1 MDIVGTS
8 STNSLLVIG
17 PFWVWSQVLQVH
29 LKSVYGPLFLL
40 NLVPRSQYTQ
50 KTSYRYPYYEFIP
63 SPNKKKLCYTP
74 FLNIVELL
82 GIPTPRHDA

>member
-29 LKSVYGPLFLL
+29 LKSVYGPFFLL
-40 NLVPRSQYTQ
+40 NLVLSSQYTQ
-50 KTSYRYPYYEFIP
+50 KTSYRYPTMSLSPHTQKKALLYSIP
-63 SPNKKKLCYTP
+63 KYCVTPWYTY
-74 FLNIVELL
+74 
-82 GIPTPRHDA
+82 T

>member
-17 PFWVWSQVLQVH
+17 LFWVWSQVLQVH

-63 SPNKKKLCYTP
+63 PNNNNKKALLYSIPKYCGTPWYTY
-74 FLNIVELL
+74 
-82 GIPTPRHDA
+82 T